1 MKYTD
6 LDVNQRISLKGYFET
21 DPKLA
26 QYKAI
31 MILWNFVKAVEYFL
45 NDDINE
51 LSPYEGYEEMFI

>member
-1 MKYTD
+1 
-6 LDVNQRISLKGYFET
+6 
-21 DPKLA
+21 
-26 QYKAI
+26 